1 MITPTALFTFS
12 LETTHAAAQAKA
24 WYHQGIVDFPSLAG

>member
-12 LETTHAAAQAKA
+12 LENTCAAAQAKA
-24 WYHQGIVDFPSLAG
+24 WYHQGIGDFLSLAG

>member
-12 LETTHAAAQAKA
+12 PETTRAAAQAKA
-24 WYHQGIVDFPSLAG
+24 WYHQGIRDFLSLAG